1 MARARRNQPESAPE
15 PPACYAM
22 VHPGLEE
29 IAADEI
35 RRDLGGDVRKTS
47 RGIVV
52 FRLNTI
58 DERILTL
65 RTTEDVFLL
74 AWGSD
79 QLTYRATD
87 LDLIQRWTARSADWQ
102 RLLKIHH
109 AVRPRPK
116 GKPTYRLV
124 AQMEGE
130 HGYMRKHTREA
141 LAKGLA
147 GHIPDSWP
155 EAEENASVEVWLS
168 IDGATAVCGLRLS
181 DRTMRHRN
189 WKLEH
194 RAASL
199 RPTVAAAMVRA
210 AAVKPGQVVVDP
222 MCGVGTILAEASA
235 YADRFR
241 GQPLRLMGGDLEF
254 AAVRAGSLNL
264 RRLGAPFVAR
274 WDARRLPLA
283 GGVVDQIVS
292 NPPFGKQMSSP
303 GEIGPLYRA
312 MAREYDRVL
321 RPGGQVVLLV
331 SDMRPLRD
339 AAEKVGWRSVS
350 GVSLRILGQPAR
362 ISVWR
367 KGDA

>member
-1 MARARRNQPESAPE
+1 MARARRNQTDSAPE
-15 PPACYAM
+15 LPACYAL
-22 VHPGLEE
+22 VHPGLED

-47 RGIVV
+47 RGVVV
-52 FRLNTI
+52 FRLNKI
-58 DERILTL
+58 DESILTL

-74 AWGSD
+74 AWGSEE
-79 QLTYRATD
+79 LTYRATD
-87 LDLIQRWTARSADWQ
+87 LDLIQKWTARSADWQ
-102 RLLKIHH
+102 GLLKIHH
-109 AVRPRPK
+109 AIRPRPK
-116 GKPTYRLV
+116 GKPSYRLV

-130 HGYMRKHTREA
+130 HGYLRKHTREA

-155 EAEENASVEVWLS
+155 VAEENASVEVWLT
-168 IDGATAVCGLRLS
+168 IDEATAVCGVRLS

-199 RPTVAAAMVRA
+199 RPTLAAAMVRTA
-210 AAVKPGQVVVDP
+210 AIKPGQTIVDP
-222 MCGVGTILAEASA
+222 MCGVGTILAETCA

-241 GQPLRLMGGDLEF
+241 GQPLHVLGGDNEF

-264 RRLGAPFVAR
+264 RRLGAPFVAQ
-274 WDARRLPLA
+274 WDARRLPL
-283 GGVVDQIVS
+283 GDGEVDHIIS

-303 GEIGPLYRA
+303 EEIGPLYRA
-312 MAREYDRVL
+312 MTREYHRVL
-321 RPGGQVVLLV
+321 RPGGQAVLLA
-331 SDMRPLRD
+331 SDARALRE
-339 AAEKVGWRSVS
+339 AAEKVGWRGPRTITV
-350 GVSLRILGQPAR
+350 RILGQGAR

-367 KGDA
+367 KGDG